1 MPNAPQDFFPL
12 APSLW
17 AATAVPAPATAPLD
31 TDTQADVIVVGAGYC
46 GLSTALHLA
55 ERGVRVVVLEAKEI
69 GFGGSG
75 RNGGQV
81 IPGLKHDPSEL
92 LRMFGPEEGQRLVD
106 FAKGTADAVFELID
120 KHGMDVPRTRQ
131 GWIQG
136 AHTPAALQLAERRT
150 RDWQAQ
156 GVAARQLGRSETARL
171 LGTDKYFGGWLDP
184 RGGGVQPLSYARELA
199 RAAQAAGVVI
209 HTGTPVTELTQANG
223 KWQAATARGPRVT
236 AERVVMCTN
245 GYTDG
250 LWPGLRKT
258 IINANSFQVATEPL
272 PEAIRKTVL
281 PEGHVSSDARNL
293 LLYYRLDHAGRLLM
307 GGRGTFR
314 EPDAGQPGD
323 WSHLEHVVAKL
334 FPQAAGVPIAYRWC
348 GHVAITRDYLPHL
361 HEPAPGLLIDI
372 GCQGRGVGLQTR
384 MGQALAQYVATGD
397 KKALPVQP
405 SDMRPF
411 PLYGLRRLYVSAVIG
426 WYRMTDGGV

>member
-1 MPNAPQDFFPL
+1 MPNPSQDFFPL
-12 APSLW
+12 TPSLW
-17 AATAVPAPATAPLD
+17 AATAVPAPATTPLD
-31 TDTQADVIVVGAGYC
+31 THTQADVIVIGAGYC

-55 ERGVRVVVLEAKEI
+55 ERGVRVVVLEAREI

-81 IPGLKHDPSEL
+81 IPGLKHDPSDL
-92 LRMFGPEEGQRLVD
+92 LRMFGPEEGQRLID

-120 KHGMDVPRTRQ
+120 KHAMNVPRARQ

-136 AHTPAALQLAERRT
+136 AHTPAALQLAGRRAS
-150 RDWQAQ
+150 DWQAQ
-156 GVAARQLGRSETARL
+156 GVAARQLDRGETARL
-171 LGTDKYFGGWLDP
+171 LGTDKYLGGWLDP
-184 RGGGVQPLSYARELA
+184 RGGGVQPLSYVRELA

-209 HTGTPVTELTQANG
+209 HTDSPVTQLAQVNG
-223 KWQAATARGPRVT
+223 KWQASTARGVHAT

-245 GYTDG
+245 GYTDD

-272 PEAIRKTVL
+272 PEAVRKTIL

-334 FPQAAGVPIAYRWC
+334 FPQAAGVPMAYRWC

-397 KKALPVQP
+397 KKVLPVQP

>member
-1 MPNAPQDFFPL
+1 MPPPTSARRFP
-12 APSLW
+12 
-17 AATAVPAPATAPLD
+17 PLRSARD
-31 TDTQADVIVVGAGYC
+31 RA
-46 GLSTALHLA
+46 
-55 ERGVRVVVLEAKEI
+55 RG
-69 GFGGSG
+69 
-75 RNGGQV
+75 
-81 IPGLKHDPSEL
+81 
-92 LRMFGPEEGQRLVD
+92 
-106 FAKGTADAVFELID
+106 
-120 KHGMDVPRTRQ
+120 
-131 GWIQG
+131 
-136 AHTPAALQLAERRT
+136 
-150 RDWQAQ
+150 
-156 GVAARQLGRSETARL
+156 
-171 LGTDKYFGGWLDP
+171 
-184 RGGGVQPLSYARELA
+184 
-199 RAAQAAGVVI
+199 AQAAGGAI
-209 HTGTPVTELTQANG
+209 HPGTPVTQLVQANG

-314 EPDAGQPGD
+314 EPDTGQPGD

-411 PLYGLRRLYVSAVIG
+411 PLYGLRRFYVSAVIG

>member
-17 AATAVPAPATAPLD
+17 AATAAPAPATAPLD

-156 GVAARQLGRSETARL
+156 GVAARQLGRNETARL

-199 RAAQAAGVVI
+199 RAAQSGGVGI
-209 HTGTPVTELTQANG
+209 HTRPPLTPRGQANRQ
-223 KWQAATARGPRVT
+223 WPAAPPRGPRGA

-314 EPDAGQPGD
+314 EPDTGQPGD

>member
-17 AATAVPAPATAPLD
+17 AATAAPAPATAPLD

-156 GVAARQLGRSETARL
+156 GVAARQLGRNETARL

-199 RAAQAAGVVI
+199 RAAQSGGGGI
-209 HTGTPVTELTQANG
+209 HTRTPRSQQVQANG

-314 EPDAGQPGD
+314 EPDTGQPGD